1 MGYVFLTI
9 VSLIFLVFI
18 LPVWLWLHYSKKN
31 NSGQGSQLTE
41 NEVQRLIQ
49 LAEQSSRM
57 QQRIKTLEDIL
68 DAEHPNWRQK

>member
-1 MGYVFLTI
+1 MGYVLL
-9 VSLIFLVFI
+9 SLVLIIFVIFV

-31 NSGQGSQLTE
+31 NGQGSQLTE
-41 NEVQRLIQ
+41 NEVQRLMQ
-49 LAEQSSRM
+49 LAEQASRM

>member
-1 MGYVFLTI
+1 MATLQQ
-9 VSLIFLVFI
+9 
-18 LPVWLWLHYSKKN
+18 K

-41 NEVQRLIQ
+41 NEVQRLMQ
-49 LAEQSSRM
+49 LAEQASQM